1 MAERKVEYQKIQR
14 GKAVGIR
21 VEAPS
26 LQRVFLDAAL
36 AFFDRLS
43 TGSRQAPDES
53 KRHRVEIT
61 ATDSKTLLGLWGTAI
76 RNLYVVEKF
85 VATRAVFEKFDGKTL
100 VAVLHG
106 APYTSMLHGALLPVG
121 DVEQDRVVLSTDGP
135 TDCMFSAE
143 LVWAEN

>member
-1 MAERKVEYQKIQR
+1 MAERKVEYQRIQR

-26 LQRVFLDAAL
+26 LQRVFLDTAL

-61 ATDSKTLLGLWGTAI
+61 ATDPKALLGQWGTAV
-76 RNLYVVEKF
+76 RNLYVTEKF

-106 APYTSMLHGALLPVG
+106 APYSSMLHGAFLHLG
-121 DVEQDRVVLSTDGP
+121 DVQQEHVVLSTDGP
-135 TDCMFSAE
+135 AEKTFSVE
-143 LVWAEN
+143 LVWSE